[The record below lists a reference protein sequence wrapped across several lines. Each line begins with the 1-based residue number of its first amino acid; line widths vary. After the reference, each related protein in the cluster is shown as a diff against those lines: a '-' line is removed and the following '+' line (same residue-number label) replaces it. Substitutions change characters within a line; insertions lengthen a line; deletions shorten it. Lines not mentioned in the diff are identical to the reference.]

1 MTIEQDGALGALGLT
16 LKNVA
21 AGAVASFVA
30 LRFFEGLGVWEKWTT
45 FLGGW
50 ALAAWGGPPLTAYLE
65 LKASIEIGIVLLMG
79 LFGMAIA
86 AEAVRLIRDTD
97 WRGLV
102 DSILRRKSG

>member
-1 MTIEQDGALGALGLT
+1 MLTDDSWLGALGLT
-16 LKNVA
+16 LKNCA

-50 ALAAWGGPPLTAYLE
+50 ALAAWGGPPLREYLE
-65 LKASIEIGIVLLMG
+65 LKPSIEIGVVLIMG

-97 WRGLV
+97 WRGLL

>member
-1 MTIEQDGALGALGLT
+1 
-16 LKNVA
+16 
-21 AGAVASFVA
+21 VASFVA

-50 ALAAWGGPPLTAYLE
+50 ALAAWGGPPLAAYLE
-65 LKASIEIGIVLLMG
+65 LKPSIEIGIVLLMG

-97 WRGLV
+97 WRGLPRL
-102 DSILRRKSG
+102 DPAPQERLAIRGARGGARRHFHSREKSQ